1 MGADEP
7 ATDGSGAIAPGLL
20 DESLTVSVAGRSVAG
35 KTLLG
40 GAGVVGLL
48 VSPAVFPGFLLQIL
62 TLSLVLAVFA
72 ISIDLLWGYT
82 GILTF
87 GHAVFLGLGGYLMGK
102 LLGTF
107 GTSPE
112 IVYTGF
118 ILGTILPG
126 GLGLL
131 IAGVLFARGIGEDY
145 FTIITLAFAI
155 IAQQTA
161 VSWSDV
167 TNGANGLV
175 VPGAEIG
182 IPAMVTVDLSGT
194 VLYYMCVVVLVGC
207 YLLGRRIVQSSFGRV
222 LVAIKQNETKASA
235 LGYNTEKYKT
245 LVFGI
250 SSALAGFAG
259 TLYVLSEQFIS
270 PPLLGFVQST
280 DVLIW
285 VLIGGRGTLVGG
297 IIGTVFLRFF
307 ENTISGALAFSW
319 VLVLGVMLIVIVL
332 VAPDGIMGVLRT
344 IRDRITARQRG
355 DAAEQSME
363 DSK

>member
-1 MGADEP
+1 MSADEP
-7 ATDGSGAIAPGLL
+7 ATDGSGTVAPGAIE
-20 DESLTVSVAGRSVAG
+20 ESLTVSVAGRPVSG
-35 KTLLG
+35 RTLLG
-40 GAGVVGLL
+40 GAGIAALL
-48 VSPAVFPGFLLQIL
+48 LSPAIFPGFLLQIL

-107 GTSPE
+107 GASPE
-112 IVYTGF
+112 IVYAGF
-118 ILGTILPG
+118 LAGTILPG
-126 GLGLL
+126 VLGLF
-131 IAGVLFARGIGEDY
+131 IAGVLFSRGIGEDY

-155 IAQQTA
+155 IAQQSA
-161 VSWSDV
+161 VSWSSV

-182 IPAMVTVDLSGT
+182 IPAVVTVDLSGT
-194 VLYYMCVVVLVGC
+194 VLYYMCAFVLVGC
-207 YLLGRRIVQSSFGRV
+207 YLLCRRIVHSSFGRV
-222 LVAIKQNETKASA
+222 LVAIKQNETKASS

-245 LVFGI
+245 IVFGI
-250 SSALAGFAG
+250 SSGLAGFAG

-285 VLIGGRGTLVGG
+285 VLIGGRGTLIGG

-319 VLVLGVMLIVIVL
+319 VLVLGILLIVIVL
-332 VAPDGIMGVLRT
+332 VAPGGIMGVLGKLRA
-344 IRDRITARQRG
+344 RITDRQSG
-355 DAAEQSME
+355 NAADQPME
-363 DSK
+363 ENQ